1 VHNKAVQWTRAW
13 RGVEASPRT
22 SFLRALLPL
31 FLLLLIC
38 SPVCLG
44 QEPGTGGASAPKQE
58 TQAPPLAKRTLNSIA
73 SLLEQESKD
82 PKAPGI
88 EAKLGKAYF
97 ENRQFTDSIAH
108 LKKALEQNPVDL
120 ESTQIL
126 ALNYY
131 AIGHFGEALPLL
143 EKLNGQIPKAEVD
156 GNYLLGVCYLMTQHR
171 DNARKTFAKM
181 FSVEADSAM
190 AYFMLGKM
198 MVRQKMEEQAVGE
211 IATALKL
218 DPRLPMA
225 HFLLGEIELYK
236 KNTDTAIAE
245 FQKELAIN
253 PSVWLVYWR
262 LGDAFVK
269 AEKYDEAEKVLKQSI
284 WLNESSTGP
293 YILLGEIELKKG
305 DAQMASQYLERA
317 LKLDPQNYYVHY
329 FLGKA
334 YQNLGRSE
342 DSKKQ
347 FELSRSL
354 RVERGKEEQ
363 STFQPPQ

>member
-1 VHNKAVQWTRAW
+1 VHNKEGQWTRAW
-13 RGVEASPRT
+13 RGVEAAPRT
-22 SFLRALLPL
+22 IFFVATLLAFLVIFNCVPPSSAQDAKSGNTAVTTPQAKAPQRVETPAKTIATL
-31 FLLLLIC
+31 
-38 SPVCLG
+38 
-44 QEPGTGGASAPKQE
+44 QE
-58 TQAPPLAKRTLNSIA
+58 QAA
-73 SLLEQESKD
+73 KD
-82 PKAPGI
+82 PNAPGI

-97 ENRQFTDSIAH
+97 ENRQFMESAAY
-108 LKKALEQNPVDL
+108 LKKALEKNAEDL

-126 ALNYY
+126 ALDYY

-171 DNARKTFAKM
+171 DDARKTFAKM
-181 FSVEADSAM
+181 FAVEPDGAM

-211 IATALKL
+211 IETALKL

-225 HFLLGEIELYK
+225 HFLLGEIDLYK
-236 KNTDTAIAE
+236 KNADAAIVE
-245 FQKELAIN
+245 FQKELTIN

-262 LGDAFVK
+262 LGDAYVK
-269 AEKYDEAEKVLKQSI
+269 AEKYEEAEKVLKKSM
-284 WLNESSTGP
+284 WLNETSTGP

-317 LKLDPQNYYVHY
+317 LKLDPQNYYIHY

-334 YQNLGRSE
+334 YQSMGRTE
-342 DSKKQ
+342 EAGKQ
-347 FELSRSL
+347 FEISRSL
-354 RVERGKEEQ
+354 RVDKKKDEQ
-363 STFQPPQ
+363 SAFQPPE

>member
-1 VHNKAVQWTRAW
+1 M
-13 RGVEASPRT
+13 ASPRT
-22 SFLRALLPL
+22 RFLGALLPT
-31 FLLLLIC
+31 LLLMLIC
-38 SPVCLG
+38 SPVGFG
-44 QEPGTGGASAPKQE
+44 QEPDTGGTSATKQE
-58 TQAPPLAKRTLNSIA
+58 TQAPPLTKKTQNAIS

-82 PKAPGI
+82 PKRPGI

-97 ENRQFTDSIAH
+97 ENRQFTESINH
-108 LKKALEQNPVDL
+108 LKMALGQNAEDL

-126 ALNYY
+126 ALDYY
-131 AIGHFGEALPLL
+131 AIGHFREALPLL
-143 EKLNGQIPKAEVD
+143 EKLDGQIPQAGAD
-156 GNYLLGVCYLMTQHR
+156 ANYLLGVCYLMTQR
-171 DNARKTFAKM
+171 WDDARKTFAKM
-181 FSVEADSAM
+181 FSVGQDSPM

-236 KNTDTAIAE
+236 KNTDGAVAE

-262 LGDAFVK
+262 LGDAYVK
-269 AEKYDEAEKVLKQSI
+269 AEKYEDAEKVLKQSI

-305 DAQMASQYLERA
+305 DPQMASQYLERA

-342 DSKKQ
+342 ESRKQ